1 MSAKRT
7 SRIISKSHKQMPES
21 SEAIQSSDAWISRP
35 DALDFLVATAVKMPS
50 VFPLFDA
57 DLIHVTETIGT
68 LFRWFVLRLSVAGV

>member
-21 SEAIQSSDAWISRP
+21 SEAVQLSNAWIFCP
-35 DALDFLVATAVKMPS
+35 DALDLLVTTAVKMPS

-57 DLIHVTETIGT
+57 DLIQDRNDSDAISRVC
-68 LFRWFVLRLSVAGV
+68 FAP